1 MNFDATPLNIKN
13 ILSVKQRYV
22 IPRNQREFS
31 WEKLQLD
38 ELWQDIIRNIK
49 VNSKGDVFDF
59 NEYFIG
65 TIVLSGA
72 DSDDVLEVV
81 DGQQRFSVITI
92 LLSLISRIVRKNGQK
107 EFADDIFN
115 TYIVTANQTFNRN
128 SINSSGD
135 SVV

>member
-31 WEKLQLD
+31 WEKLQLE
-38 ELWQDIIRNIK
+38 ELWQDIVRNIRL
-49 VNSKGDVFDF
+49 NEDGQNLECS
-59 NEYFIG
+59 EYFIG

-92 LLSLISRIVRKNGQK
+92 LLSLISRKLRSLGQDSL
-107 EFADDIFN
+107 ADDIFK
-115 TYIVTANQTFNRN
+115 TYIVTVSR
-128 SINSSGD
+128 
-135 SVV
+135 

>member
-31 WEKLQLD
+31 WEKLQLE
-38 ELWQDIIRNIK
+38 ELWQDIVRNIRL
-49 VNSKGDVFDF
+49 NEDGQNLECS
-59 NEYFIG
+59 EYFIG

-72 DSDDVLEVV
+72 DRDDGLELV

-92 LLSLISRIVRKNGQK
+92 LLSFISRKMPSLGPDSL
-107 EFADDIFN
+107 ADDIFKTN
-115 TYIVTANQTFNRN
+115 
-128 SINSSGD
+128 
-135 SVV
+135 